1 MRLGRQVRKDCSA
14 LGLAL
19 QGGQIVFY
27 LKSKESASSFDM
39 TLYKVWNNN
48 YGGSVED
55 GLKSRG
61 PAIRRESG
69 DEILN

>member
-1 MRLGRQVRKDCSA
+1 
-14 LGLAL
+14 
-19 QGGQIVFY
+19 
-27 LKSKESASSFDM
+27 M

-61 PAIRRESG
+61 PAIRRESV